1 MQFKLKPL
9 PYDYDALEPHVGART
24 LKIHHGKHHQ
34 GYLDKLQKAIAGK
47 PLAEESLE
55 TIIRKTEGDTFNFA
69 AQVWNH
75 DFYWQ
80 SMSPAG
86 GGKPDGKVEELL
98 VRDFGSVDKF
108 RQSFAE
114 AAKGEFGSGWA
125 WLVADKG
132 KLRVKSSTDAE
143 NPLTDN
149 QVPLLTLDVWEHAYY
164 LDYQNERAA
173 YIEAFLDHLINW
185 DFACTNLGDS
195 AES

>member
-34 GYLDKLQKAIAGK
+34 GYLDKLEKAMAGK

-55 TIIRKTEGDTFNFA
+55 TIIQKTEGDTFNFA

-75 DFYWQ
+75 DFDWQ
-80 SMSPAG
+80 SMSPTG

-108 RQSFAE
+108 RQLFAE

-125 WLVADKG
+125 WLVADEG

-143 NPLTDN
+143 NPLADN